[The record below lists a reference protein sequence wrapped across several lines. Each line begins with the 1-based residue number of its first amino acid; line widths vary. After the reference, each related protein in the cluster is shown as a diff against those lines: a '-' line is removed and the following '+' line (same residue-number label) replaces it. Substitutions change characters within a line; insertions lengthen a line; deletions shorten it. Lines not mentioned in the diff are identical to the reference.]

1 VERRWGQSIQWK
13 RIDAPKV
20 RLEVVRRVVSQDKI
34 EPWPTTPEGIPIIEI
49 LPGQTVSGTI
59 LAQRGAHAGDIAFGN
74 EDSGRNLPHGVIV
87 DNIGLNGLMI
97 PAGRD
102 SQEFF
107 LTAAPWLK
115 PQERLFHFRATTE
128 GQPTTQPILL
138 RVVTPQQVAQQELPL
153 PGDRP

>member
-1 VERRWGQSIQWK
+1 
-13 RIDAPKV
+13 
-20 RLEVVRRVVSQDKI
+20 VVRRVVSQETID
-34 EPWPTTPEGIPIIEI
+34 PWPTTPDGIPIIEI
-49 LPGQTVSGTI
+49 LPGQTVSGAI
-59 LAQRGAHAGDIAFGN
+59 RAQRGAHAGDIAFGN
-74 EDSGRNLPHGVIV
+74 DDSGRNLPHGVIV

-107 LTAAPWLK
+107 LTASPWLK

-138 RVVTPQQVAQQELPL
+138 RVVARPQVAQQP
-153 PGDRP
+153 PPQPDNRP